1 MCTGINIFLQMC
13 RTVSLT
19 QRHHLQWT
27 HPTRLR
33 VQAASRAKQRVR
45 HHRAVLVKGRLTWH
59 VSARG
64 CYGVIYKACHAPS
77 HRLYGVEND
86 LVFFMNVFR
95 YFQYFNSLL
104 ICVVSVAVS
113 QIKNYLFKTSH
124 SGILI
129 NTSPASWAIYVR
141 CTDVYISISKEMK
154 KVHRDELWS
163 HKTNERNTYL

>member
-1 MCTGINIFLQMC
+1 MACVRKGVLWG
-13 RTVSLT
+13 
-19 QRHHLQWT
+19 HLQSL
-27 HPTRLR
+27 PCIDISICL
-33 VQAASRAKQRVR
+33 
-45 HHRAVLVKGRLTWH
+45 
-59 VSARG
+59 
-64 CYGVIYKACHAPS
+64 CCHAPS

-129 NTSPASWAIYVR
+129 NTSPSSWAIYVR
-141 CTDVYISISKEMK
+141 CTDVYISVSKEMK